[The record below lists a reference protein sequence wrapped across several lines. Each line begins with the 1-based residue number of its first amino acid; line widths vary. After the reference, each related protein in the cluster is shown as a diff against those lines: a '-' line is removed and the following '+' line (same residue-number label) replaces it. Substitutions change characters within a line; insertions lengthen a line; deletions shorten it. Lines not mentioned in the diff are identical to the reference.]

1 MSKPKVI
8 VTRKW
13 PAEVEA
19 QLKSLYDVQLNESD
33 VP

>member
-13 PAEVEA
+13 PSEVEA
-19 QLKSLYDVQLNESD
+19 PVKSTLRRTTERV
-33 VP
+33 